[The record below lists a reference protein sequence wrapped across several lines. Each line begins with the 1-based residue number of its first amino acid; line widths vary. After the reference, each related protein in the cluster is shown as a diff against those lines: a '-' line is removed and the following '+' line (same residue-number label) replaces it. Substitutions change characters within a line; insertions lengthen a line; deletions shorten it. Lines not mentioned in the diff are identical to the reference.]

1 MAKTKKKKSMKC
13 RLFPYERVDCL
24 SLQDAKQKAGWNI
37 TSFELPDAWKHTQG
51 EGIKIAVLDTG
62 CDLDHPDLD
71 GNLLPGMNFVNPKL
85 PPIDKNGHGT
95 HVIGTI
101 CAENNDIGVVG
112 VAPQAKVFPVK
123 VLGDDGSGNLINV
136 AKGIRWAAD
145 QGADFISMS
154 LGAPVPVQQVRKAI
168 QYAATRGS
176 VCFVAAGNAGNTK
189 EVFYPANYP
198 ETIAIGA
205 IGPNFQRAAFSN
217 SGYNLDFMA
226 PGVDI
231 FSTVPDNWYATLSGT
246 SMAQPFACGVAALLK
261 SYVMNTPRLAKK
273 VKLETAADYRGQ
285 FKKHA
290 VPIKNGNYAEQKFYQ
305 GFGIIDPRL
314 FIEAVDRYEK
324 KYPKKDIRHLM
335 MPH

>member
-1 MAKTKKKKSMKC
+1 MAKRKKSMKC
-13 RLFPYERVDCL
+13 KLFPFERVDCL

-37 TSFELPDAWKHTQG
+37 TAFNLPDAWKHTQG
-51 EGIKIAVLDTG
+51 QGVKIAVLDTG

-71 GNLLPGMNFVNPKL
+71 GNLLPGMNFVNPGQ
-85 PPIDKNGHGT
+85 PPNDGNGHGT

-112 VAPQAKVFPVK
+112 VAPKTKVIPVK
-123 VLGDDGSGNLINV
+123 VLDDSGNGNLLNV

-145 QGADFISMS
+145 QGVDFISMS

-168 QYAATRGS
+168 QYAAKKGA

-205 IGPNFQRAAFSN
+205 INKFHNRANFSN
-217 SGYNLDFMA
+217 TGNNLDFMA

-231 FSTVPDNWYATLSGT
+231 FSTVPDNWYAALSGT
-246 SMAQPFACGVAALLK
+246 SMAQPFACGVAALLL
-261 SYVMNTPRLAKK
+261 SYVRNNKTNF
-273 VKLETAADYRGQ
+273 KLETAEDYRNA
-285 FKKHA
+285 FKKHT
-290 VPIKNGNYAEQKFYQ
+290 VPIKNGNYAGKKFYQ
-305 GFGIIDPRL
+305 GFGIIDPQL
-314 FIEAVDRYEK
+314 FIESLNRFK
-324 KYPKKDIRHLM
+324 KENPKGIHHLM
-335 MPH
+335 MPR